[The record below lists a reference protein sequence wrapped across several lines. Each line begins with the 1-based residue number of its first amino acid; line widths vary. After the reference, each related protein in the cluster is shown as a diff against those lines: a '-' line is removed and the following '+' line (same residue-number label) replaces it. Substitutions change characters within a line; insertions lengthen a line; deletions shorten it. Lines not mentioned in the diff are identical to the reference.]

1 MKRPIAKATASPL
14 DRRQIRLM
22 HSAGA
27 ASVAVAVGLVALKS
41 WAWFATDSVALLSS
55 LADSLLD
62 LLASLVTFFALRLAM
77 EPADREH
84 RFGHGKAEA
93 VAGLVQSLIV
103 GASAIY
109 VCIQAIRR
117 IADPLQIEN
126 PGVGIAVMSVSLVF
140 TTALV
145 AFQRYVVRHTQSL
158 AVRADAVHYQADILT
173 NIAVLVAIILSYRF
187 GWYIADP
194 LLGLVVVALILSSV
208 REIAVGSIDVLL
220 DRELPTSVRQAIREV
235 VLSNS
240 GIRGVHDIRTRSSG
254 VAQFIQLHLELDA
267 DLSLGEAHEISE
279 QVESDVKQRFPRAEV
294 LIHVDPYG
302 IAEPRDSF

>member
-1 MKRPIAKATASPL
+1 
-14 DRRQIRLM
+14 
-22 HSAGA
+22 
-27 ASVAVAVGLVALKS
+27 
-41 WAWFATDSVALLSS
+41 
-55 LADSLLD
+55 
-62 LLASLVTFFALRLAM
+62 
-77 EPADREH
+77 
-84 RFGHGKAEA
+84 
-93 VAGLVQSLIV
+93 
-103 GASAIY
+103 
-109 VCIQAIRR
+109 
-117 IADPLQIEN
+117 
-126 PGVGIAVMSVSLVF
+126 MSVSLVF

-173 NIAVLVAIILSYRF
+173 NIAVLVAIILSFRF